1 MKNAGRY
8 LKEFAGALGGAEQT
22 GDNGRKWKLAKLPK
36 FLESS
41 DWEDVSWHNNECPSF
56 RNEKLGIDLWINF
69 LNREDGYKNYAVDNI
84 DKEGEYK
91 NTPLCT
97 NHISDVNAYIAKRE
111 RAHAK
116 KLKAFHDKAIKVA
129 KAFSK
134 KLRGYL
140 SYDQM
145 KDVVSL
151 NNADKDKSVC
161 HSHDFCDANMF
172 MADGFKAVTGRLPE
186 LNVEA
191 DCDLFNAAWTIAK
204 NNGFYKSKSK
214 RPY

>member
-22 GDNGRKWKLAKLPK
+22 GDNGREWKLAKLPK

-97 NHISDVNAYIAKRE
+97 NHISDVNTYVAKRE
-111 RAHAK
+111 RAYFKKTVDRLARAFAK
-116 KLKAFHDKAIKVA
+116 E
-129 KAFSK
+129 
-134 KLRGYL
+134 LRTL
-140 SYDQM
+140 LTKSEFRQ
-145 KDVVSL
+145 VIAL
-151 NNADKDKSVC
+151 NNKEKDKSAC
-161 HSHDFCDANMF
+161 HSHDFCDANMVMDAAF
-172 MADGFKAVTGRLPE
+172 TITFKRSFGFDSEDDRK
-186 LNVEA
+186 
-191 DCDLFNAAWTIAK
+191 LFNTAWTLA
-204 NNGFYKSKSK
+204 KSK
-214 RPY
+214 RFFSK